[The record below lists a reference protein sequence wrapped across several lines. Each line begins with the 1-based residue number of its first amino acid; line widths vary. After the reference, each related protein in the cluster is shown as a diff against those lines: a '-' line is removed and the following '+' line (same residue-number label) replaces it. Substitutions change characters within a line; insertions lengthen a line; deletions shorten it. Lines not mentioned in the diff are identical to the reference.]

1 VTASIGSTHA
11 HQESQAKLRIG
22 GGAVGF
28 NWLPVIAAQR
38 EGMFAHRGLTIE
50 IQRLGAVDK
59 ATAAVRSGELD
70 LVMTPPEGA
79 IRDCASGG
87 PLRIIAG
94 NVNRLPLSL
103 IANPRIRRIEDLRG
117 ARLGTSSMTEGTAL
131 YTMEVLRRHGLHY
144 PGDYEFAVVGV
155 HPARWKALQEGTID
169 AAVQLIPLNFVAEDA
184 GYANLGEVSD
194 YIPEIVFT
202 AVVVDDATAKKR
214 RHDIVAFLGA
224 VMEGTQWVY
233 NAANDEKL
241 SAMVK
246 DLTQAEG
253 KYVRQALEY
262 MRAKKV
268 FPPDLAVSETAFDKS
283 LELMRKANLADD
295 RLEASARLVLD
306 DSYRVAALKSLSA
319 R

>member
-1 VTASIGSTHA
+1 MPEPIGPTHA
-11 HQESQAKLRIG
+11 HQASQETLRIG

-38 EGMFAHRGLTIE
+38 EGMFARRGLTIE

-59 ATAAVRSGELD
+59 ATAAVRNGELD

-79 IRDCASGG
+79 IRDCVSGG

-131 YTMEVLRRHGLHY
+131 YTMEVLRRHGLNY

-184 GYANLGEVSD
+184 GYVNLGEVSD

-214 RHDIVAFLGA
+214 R
-224 VMEGTQWVY
+224 
-233 NAANDEKL
+233 DEWW
-241 SAMVK
+241 
-246 DLTQAEG
+246 
-253 KYVRQALEY
+253 R
-262 MRAKKV
+262 
-268 FPPDLAVSETAFDKS
+268 FW
-283 LELMRKANLADD
+283 
-295 RLEASARLVLD
+295 AR
-306 DSYRVAALKSLSA
+306 
-319 R
+319 